1 MSGTVKA
8 SPQRLI
14 ALDAFRGAT
23 MALMVL
29 VNNPG
34 DDAAYP
40 PLKHAEWNGWTLTD
54 TVFPSFLWIVG
65 VALALS
71 LFKKLEAGAPRS
83 YLLMQA
89 CRRAA
94 ILYALGLLVYA
105 FPEFDLHHLRVLGVL
120 QRIAICFFT
129 VSIICLTTRLRT
141 QIVWIVGLLAAYW
154 LMMTSV
160 PVPGYGAGNL
170 TVQGN
175 FAHWVDR
182 MLLGQHN
189 YGETVT
195 WDPEGIVSTLPAIAT
210 TLLGVMAGHILRSG
224 WSLRRRI
231 VSLLCMGI
239 LLVAAGLT
247 CSLWLPINKKL
258 WTDSFALF
266 MAGLDFTVF
275 ALFIGLIDQLKIRR
289 GVQPLVVFG
298 MNAITVY
305 MCAELLATTLDAVQI
320 GGRTAHS
327 WIFQHVFAGV
337 GSPESASLFFAL
349 VFVGVMY
356 LLAYALYRRGLFLR
370 A

>member
-1 MSGTVKA
+1 
-8 SPQRLI
+8 
-14 ALDAFRGAT
+14 

-34 DDAAYP
+34 GDAAYS

-54 TVFPSFLWIVG
+54 TIFPSFLWIVG
-65 VALALS
+65 VAIALS
-71 LFKKLEAGAPRS
+71 LFKKLEAGAPRGR
-83 YLLMQA
+83 LWMQV

-94 ILYALGLLVYA
+94 ILYALGLLVYT
-105 FPEFDLHHLRVLGVL
+105 FPDFDLHHLRILGVL
-120 QRIAICFFT
+120 QRIAICFLT
-129 VSIICLTTRLRT
+129 ASTICLTTRLRT

-154 LMMTSV
+154 LMMTLI

-170 TVQGN
+170 TVEGN

-189 YGETVT
+189 YAETVT

-224 WSLRRRI
+224 GSLSRRI
-231 VSLLCMGI
+231 VSLLSVSI
-239 LLVAAGLT
+239 LLIVVGLT

-266 MAGLDFTVF
+266 MAGLDFAVF
-275 ALFIGLIDQLKIRR
+275 AVFIGVIDQLKIRC
-289 GVQPLVVFG
+289 GVQPLIVFG

-305 MCAELLATTLDAVQI
+305 MCAELLATMLDTVQI
-320 GGRTAHS
+320 GGRTAHG

-337 GSPESASLFFAL
+337 GSPESASLLFAL
-349 VFVGVMY
+349 TFVGVMY
-356 LLAYALYRRGLFLR
+356 LLAYTLYRRGLFLR
-370 A
+370 V